1 MKATLLTLVFALLA
15 AGASAGPDRWETL
28 QAIHWVENPTESTR
42 PGPYGELG
50 AYQFRRATWQMHT
63 KEPFHLANHRAT
75 ADKVAVKHYEW
86 LKAGLVRN
94 GITPT
99 PYNIAMAWNAGLT
112 AVVKGKVPSASRN
125 YASRVNNLVH
135 DLKMRQLASAR

>member
-1 MKATLLTLVFALLA
+1 MRATLLTIVFGILA
-15 AGASAGPDRWETL
+15 TVASAAPDRWETL

-50 AYQFRRATWQMHT
+50 AYQFRRSTWQMHT

-94 GITPT
+94 GIPATS
-99 PYNIAMAWNAGLT
+99 YNIAMAWNAGLT
-112 AVVKGKVPSASRN
+112 AVVKGRVPAASRN
-125 YASRVNNLVH
+125 YASRVNNLVD
-135 DLKMRQLASAR
+135 DLKARQLAVR

>member
-1 MKATLLTLVFALLA
+1 MKATLLLFVFGILA
-15 AGASAGPDRWETL
+15 AAASAAPDRWETL

-63 KEPFHLANHRAT
+63 TEPFHLANHRAT

-86 LKAGLVRN
+86 LRTGLLRN
-94 GITPT
+94 GIAAT
-99 PYNIAMAWNAGLT
+99 PYNIALAWNAGLT
-112 AVVKGKVPSASRN
+112 AVVKGRVPSASRN
-125 YASRVNNLVH
+125 YASRVTNLVE
-135 DLKMRQLASAR
+135 DLKNRQLASVR

>member
-1 MKATLLTLVFALLA
+1 MTLVLGILA
-15 AGASAGPDRWETL
+15 TAASASDRWETL

-75 ADKVAVKHYEW
+75 ADKIAVAHYEW
-86 LKAGLVRN
+86 LRQGLIRN
-94 GITPT
+94 GINPS
-99 PYNIAMAWNAGLT
+99 PYNIALAWNAGLT
-112 AVVKGKVPSASRN
+112 AVVKGRISSASRG
-125 YASRVNNLVH
+125 YASRVNNLVV
-135 DLKMRQLASAR
+135 DLKTRQLASAR